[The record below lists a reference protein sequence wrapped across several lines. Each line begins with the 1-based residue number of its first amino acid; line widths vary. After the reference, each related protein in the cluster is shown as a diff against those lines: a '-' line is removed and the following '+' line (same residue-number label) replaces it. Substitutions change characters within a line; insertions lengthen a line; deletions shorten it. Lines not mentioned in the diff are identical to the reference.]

1 MINILLADDHELM
14 RRGIRNLL
22 ESREDFEVC
31 ADVRDGE
38 EAVEQALANKPDVV
52 VLDISM
58 PKMNGLEAARRI
70 RADLPDTQILFYTV
84 YDTPTLVRDVLDVG
98 ACGYILKSDAATHL
112 IAAVEATAQ
121 KNLYFSAG
129 VSGSVFHPATPAPSV
144 AADGV
149 DDNPLTTRER
159 EIASLLA
166 MGKSNKEVARA
177 LCISVRTVETHRRRI
192 LGKIGVNSLAELV
205 LYAVRHKM
213 VEL

>member
-14 RRGIRNLL
+14 RRGIRGLL
-22 ESREDFEVC
+22 ESRSDFAVC
-31 ADVRDGE
+31 ADVGDGE
-38 EAVEQALANKPDVV
+38 EAVEQALVNKPDVV

-70 RADLPDTQILFYTV
+70 RADLPDTQVLFYTV
-84 YDTPTLVRDVLDVG
+84 YDTPTLVRDVLDAG
-98 ACGYILKSDAATHL
+98 ACGYILKSDAPTHL
-112 IAAVEATAQ
+112 LAAVEATAQ

-129 VSGSVFHPATPAPSV
+129 VSGSVIHPMAPTPAPE
-144 AADGV
+144 ADLPE
-149 DDNPLTTRER
+149 DIPLTNRER

-166 MGKSNKEVARA
+166 IGKSNKEVARM

-192 LGKIGVNSLAELV
+192 LQKLGVNSLAELV
-205 LYAVRHKM
+205 LFAVRHRM

>member
-14 RRGIRNLL
+14 RRGVRSLL

-70 RADLPDTQILFYTV
+70 RADLPETQILFYTV

-98 ACGYILKSDAATHL
+98 ACGYIRFPQTPHFHTRSHH
-112 IAAVEATAQ
+112 
-121 KNLYFSAG
+121 FS
-129 VSGSVFHPATPAPSV
+129 
-144 AADGV
+144 
-149 DDNPLTTRER
+149 R
-159 EIASLLA
+159 
-166 MGKSNKEVARA
+166 
-177 LCISVRTVETHRRRI
+177 
-192 LGKIGVNSLAELV
+192 
-205 LYAVRHKM
+205 
-213 VEL
+213 

>member
-14 RRGIRNLL
+14 RRGVRSLL
-22 ESREDFEVC
+22 ESREGFEVC

-129 VSGSVFHPATPAPSV
+129 VSGSVFHPATPALAV
-144 AADGV
+144 EADGV

-192 LGKIGVNSLAELV
+192 LGKLGVNSLAELV